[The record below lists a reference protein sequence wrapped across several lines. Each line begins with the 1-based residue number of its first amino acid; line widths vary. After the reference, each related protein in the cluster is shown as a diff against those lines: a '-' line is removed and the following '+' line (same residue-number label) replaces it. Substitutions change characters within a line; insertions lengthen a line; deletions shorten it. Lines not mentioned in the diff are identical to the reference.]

1 MKKRIL
7 CLLLVLLQ
15 AGMVAC
21 GNAEGGSDSGETKS
35 ADMQTETAVES
46 ETEEADP
53 FAGFNYDGKDFRIYT
68 STNIAAVSLGNSNY
82 MIEGPEELTGDAAP
96 DAAYERNLAVEDLLN
111 VHFTYEHLDNRYDQV
126 NATIKK
132 YITAGEDA
140 YDLIIN
146 DMYGL
151 SPLTLEGMF
160 YNILDGKYFDFSKPW
175 WYDDFMSDVAINSN
189 YQYMLGG
196 DYFID
201 ILRCSHCLFYNK
213 SLYEKMTGDGEG
225 LYDVVLAGDW
235 TFDAFNTLVEQS
247 YVDLNGDGK
256 KDTGDQFGYAAFETW
271 GPMIP
276 FLISADPGYIARR
289 ADGYPEITIN
299 NEKGVYLLDQLYR
312 LMCVSDGC
320 ITSGLSEEQVVNM
333 FTEGRSLFIGY
344 QRLGSL
350 ENATIRE
357 MEDGL
362 GVVPYP
368 KLDENQKNY
377 VTSTRDTAE
386 IGVIPVTVA
395 PTELDYIS
403 AVLEVLCRETYK
415 NVLPVYYESSLK
427 MKYTRDDT
435 SAKMIDIV
443 HDNIGNSFAL
453 AYNTSLNEI
462 LTGGIYNTDN
472 IAAKK
477 NDFASAYAKREKVA
491 LQKLDKIIENFEA
504 MKAEQQ

>member
-1 MKKRIL
+1 MKRRIL

-21 GNAEGGSDSGETKS
+21 GNAEGGPDSGETKS
-35 ADMQTETAVES
+35 ADVQTENGTES
-46 ETEEADP
+46 ETEEVDP

-235 TFDAFNTLVEQS
+235 TFDAFNTLVEES

-289 ADGYPEITIN
+289 SDGYPEITIN
-299 NEKGVYLLDQLYR
+299 NEKGVYLLDQLTGSCAPPTAASR
-312 LMCVSDGC
+312 PVSPRNRSSIRSQRDVPSSSATSGSVLWKTRQSARWKTVWALC
-320 ITSGLSEEQVVNM
+320 RIRSSMKTRKITS
-333 FTEGRSLFIGY
+333 
-344 QRLGSL
+344 
-350 ENATIRE
+350 
-357 MEDGL
+357 
-362 GVVPYP
+362 P
-368 KLDENQKNY
+368 
-377 VTSTRDTAE
+377 
-386 IGVIPVTVA
+386 A
-395 PTELDYIS
+395 PTIPRRS
-403 AVLEVLCRETYK
+403 A
-415 NVLPVYYESSLK
+415 
-427 MKYTRDDT
+427 
-435 SAKMIDIV
+435 
-443 HDNIGNSFAL
+443 
-453 AYNTSLNEI
+453 
-462 LTGGIYNTDN
+462 
-472 IAAKK
+472 
-477 NDFASAYAKREKVA
+477 
-491 LQKLDKIIENFEA
+491 
-504 MKAEQQ
+504 

>member
-21 GNAEGGSDSGETKS
+21 GSAEGNTDTGETKS
-35 ADMQTETAVES
+35 AYVQTDSDTES
-46 ETEEADP
+46 ETVEIDP
-53 FAGFNYDGKDFRIYT
+53 FADFDYNGKDFRIYT
-68 STNIAAVSLGNSNY
+68 SINAAAVSLGNSNY
-82 MIEGPEELTGDAAP
+82 MIQGPDELTGDASP
-96 DAAYERNLAVEDLLN
+96 DAAYARNLSVEDLLN
-111 VHFTYEHLDNRYDQV
+111 VHFTYEQLDNKYDQV

-132 YITAGEDA
+132 YIMAGEDA

-146 DMYGL
+146 DMYGI

-160 YNILDGKYFDFSKPW
+160 HNVLDGKHFDFGKPW

-213 SLYEKMTGDGEG
+213 SLYENMTGDGEG
-225 LYDVVLAGDW
+225 LYDIVLSGNW
-235 TFDAFNTLVEQS
+235 TFDALNTLVEQS

-256 KDTGDQFGYAAFETW
+256 KDTEDQFGYAAFEMW

-276 FLISADPGYIARR
+276 FLISSDPGFIARR
-289 ADGYPEITIN
+289 DDGYPEITIN

-312 LMCVSDGC
+312 LMCSTDGC
-320 ITSGLSEEQVVNM
+320 ITSGLTEEQVVTT

-368 KLDENQKNY
+368 KLNESQKNY
-377 VTSTRDTAE
+377 VTSTHDTAE
-386 IGVIPVTVA
+386 IGVIPVTIN

-403 AVLEVLCRETYK
+403 AVVEVLCRETYK

-462 LTGGIYNTDN
+462 LLSGLFSTDN
-472 IAAKK
+472 VSAGK
-477 NDFASAYAKREKVA
+477 NDFASSYAKREKVA
-491 LQKLDKIIENFEA
+491 LEKLDKIIDDFEA
-504 MKAEQQ
+504 MKAGN

>member
-111 VHFTYEHLDNRYDQV
+111 IHFTYEHLDNRYDQV

-146 DMYGL
+146 DMYGI

-289 ADGYPEITIN
+289 ADDTRRSRSTTKRACTCSISCIGSCVPPTAASRPVSPRSKSSIRSQR
-299 NEKGVYLLDQLYR
+299 GVP
-312 LMCVSDGC
+312 SSSA
-320 ITSGLSEEQVVNM
+320 TSGSVLWK
-333 FTEGRSLFIGY
+333 TRRSV
-344 QRLGSL
+344 RWRMVW
-350 ENATIRE
+350 A
-357 MEDGL
+357 
-362 GVVPYP
+362 
-368 KLDENQKNY
+368 
-377 VTSTRDTAE
+377 
-386 IGVIPVTVA
+386 
-395 PTELDYIS
+395 
-403 AVLEVLCRETYK
+403 
-415 NVLPVYYESSLK
+415 
-427 MKYTRDDT
+427 
-435 SAKMIDIV
+435 
-443 HDNIGNSFAL
+443 
-453 AYNTSLNEI
+453 
-462 LTGGIYNTDN
+462 
-472 IAAKK
+472 
-477 NDFASAYAKREKVA
+477 
-491 LQKLDKIIENFEA
+491 
-504 MKAEQQ
+504 